1 MINTTYH
8 RWYWDHIRTI
18 PIMSL
23 TPVIGSDDTYWK
35 SKSDTFK
42 CLKNQKCS
50 GFTKASFIAVFKMEN
65 PYDDKVESQQTVC
78 CCSVD

>member
-1 MINTTYH
+1 
-8 RWYWDHIRTI
+8 
-18 PIMSL
+18 MSL

-50 GFTKASFIAVFKMEN
+50 GFTKANFIAVFKMEN
-65 PYDDKVESQQTVC
+65 PYDDKVESQQTIC
-78 CCSVD
+78 